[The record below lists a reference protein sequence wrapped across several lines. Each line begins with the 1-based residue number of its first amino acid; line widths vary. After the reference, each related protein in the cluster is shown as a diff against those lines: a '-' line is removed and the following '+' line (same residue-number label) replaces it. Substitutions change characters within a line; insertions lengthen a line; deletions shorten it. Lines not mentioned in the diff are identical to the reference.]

1 MTTAMMQAPRP
12 IGALIK
18 RRVFLRHPRPNHRQH
33 NDTESRTCA
42 VIALLNCEES
52 TWPQTWHFRPMCRWV
67 PVSFLLSPDLA
78 GKHAARLKSCVDVSL
93 VLLQA
98 FLFNKCDTAC
108 VFILLPQIVLH
119 SRLLHAPFIL
129 SSNPFLCCLLSSLA
143 PSLSN
148 SSFSFFH
155 PSSSSLLSDLT
166 PQCHCHRHRV
176 LLFLPPSVS
185 LR

>member
-33 NDTESRTCA
+33 NDTESRTCT

-52 TWPQTWHFRPMCRWV
+52 PWPQTWHFRPMCRWV

-119 SRLLHAPFIL
+119 SRLLHAPL
-129 SSNPFLCCLLSSLA
+129 SFPLIPFFVVSFPPLLPPYLTLLS
-143 PSLSN
+143 
-148 SSFSFFH
+148 
-155 PSSSSLLSDLT
+155 PSSILPHPLFSLI
-166 PQCHCHRHRV
+166 
-176 LLFLPPSVS
+176 
-185 LR
+185 